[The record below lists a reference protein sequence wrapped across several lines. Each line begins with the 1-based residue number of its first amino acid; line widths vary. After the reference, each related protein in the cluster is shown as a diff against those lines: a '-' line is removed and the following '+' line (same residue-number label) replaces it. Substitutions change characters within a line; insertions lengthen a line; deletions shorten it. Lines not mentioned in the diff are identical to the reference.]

1 MACMEKLQPEFEG
14 MFLDVKYFWS
24 KEIVFP
30 SLFNLYS
37 PTFLNQVSCVFYAL
51 VVLKLT
57 ANTMTIKS
65 KNQVI

>member
-1 MACMEKLQPEFEG
+1 MARMAKLQPEFEG
-14 MFLDVKYFWS
+14 MFLDVKYFGP

-37 PTFLNQVSCVFYAL
+37 PTFLNQVNCVFYVL
-51 VVLKLT
+51 VVLKLA

-65 KNQVI
+65 KNQVM